1 MTSDM
6 ISDMTSDMAL
16 DISPEMTSENSYI
29 KTQVNGGS
37 RDRVCA
43 CKNAE
48 ARTISRSRIYLSIL
62 DLNLNYMDVQE
73 YLDIS
78 KTPITSLG
86 MLMTRNTSTVIKTI
100 LVR

>member
-1 MTSDM
+1 MKHGMTSDM
-6 ISDMTSDMAL
+6 TPHMTP

-29 KTQVNGGS
+29 KTQVTGVS

-43 CKNAE
+43 CKNTE
-48 ARTISRSRIYLSIL
+48 ARTISRIYLSIL
-62 DLNLNYMDVQE
+62 DLNLNYMNVQE

-86 MLMTRNTSTVIKTI
+86 RLRTRNTSTVIRTI